1 LAHGD
6 KKVTVQNSELFF
18 NYLSWSNPWLV
29 AIALNTVLL
38 TIASIAPKKL
48 LTPAGQFH
56 GWLLGVIIWGCLGW
70 QGYAVV
76 MFYFLVGSGVTRIGK
91 AQKEA
96 EGIAE
101 KRSGA
106 RGPENVWGSAL
117 TATLCA
123 LGVLALSILGET
135 SQILGETGK
144 ILGETGKMPV
154 PQDAIALL
162 LLGYVASFCTKLS
175 DTCASEIGKAY
186 GKRTFLI
193 TTLQPVPRGTEGAVS
208 LEGTLAGIAGSVA
221 IALLAWV
228 VGLINLTEIAFCII
242 AAFIATNIESVIG
255 ATVQSKFEWL
265 TNEVVNFF
273 NTLIGAIVA
282 ILLASAWKAFLA

>member
-1 LAHGD
+1 
-6 KKVTVQNSELFF
+6 
-18 NYLSWSNPWLV
+18 V
-29 AIALNTVLL
+29 AIALNTILL
-38 TIASIAPKKL
+38 AIATIVPKKL

-76 MFYFLVGSGVTRIGK
+76 MFYFLVGSSVTRIGK

-135 SQILGETGK
+135 GNILGETGNILGETGN
-144 ILGETGKMPV
+144 ILGETGKMLV
-154 PQDAIALL
+154 PQDVISWL
-162 LLGYVASFCTKLS
+162 LLGYAASFCTKLS
-175 DTCASEIGKAY
+175 DTSASEIGKAY

-193 TTLQPVPRGTEGAVS
+193 TTLKPVPRGTEGAVS
-208 LEGTLAGIAGSVA
+208 LEGTLAGIAASIA
-221 IALLAWV
+221 IALLAWA
-228 VGLINLTEIAFCII
+228 VGLIDLTGIAFCVI

-265 TNEVVNFF
+265 TNEVVNFV
-273 NTLIGAIVA
+273 NTLIGAIAA
-282 ILLASAWKAFLA
+282 IVLASIWKAFFA

>member
-1 LAHGD
+1 M
-6 KKVTVQNSELFF
+6 QNSELFF

-29 AIALNTVLL
+29 AIALNTFLL
-38 TIASIAPKKL
+38 AIASIAPKKL
-48 LTPAGQFH
+48 LTPAGQLH
-56 GWLLGVIIWGCLGW
+56 GWLLGVIIWGSLGW

-117 TATLCA
+117 TAAICA
-123 LGVLALSILGET
+123 VGILGLSILGDT
-135 SQILGETGK
+135 GGILGD
-144 ILGETGKMPV
+144 TGKMPV
-154 PQDAIALL
+154 PQDAIWPVSQDVISLL
-162 LLGYVASFCTKLS
+162 LLGYAASFCTKLS

-186 GKRTFLI
+186 GKHTFLI

-208 LEGTLAGIAGSVA
+208 LEGTIAGIVGSIL
-221 IALLAWV
+221 IAVVSWA
-228 VGLINLTEIAFCII
+228 VGLIDLTGIVFCVV

-273 NTLIGAIVA
+273 NTLIGAIAA
-282 ILLASAWKAFLA
+282 IVLASAWRTFFA